1 MSSLKSKFK
10 NLLYYLFFFIS
21 ILIFPLIFSFI
32 KLIGFIFIIRIT
44 NIATNRYGHLALNP
58 EIYLIE
64 KKQIKEK
71 KFFDI
76 FYESK
81 YGICNKELFNLWKKK
96 ILILPRF
103 LVGPTDEILN
113 RIYKDKN
120 IHTISGFNSLVR
132 DINCNF
138 DNTHPSFKL
147 SINQEE
153 ECIRVLKDNNID
165 IKNIRYVCLFNR
177 DNAFLESENFK
188 KDWYYLSHHNYNI
201 QNFSLAAN
209 ALTAKNIYVFR
220 MGAKVEGEFGKDNS
234 KIVDYSN
241 LPFRTELM
249 DIFLAINCLFGISCG
264 TGSSHVSVMF
274 RKPMLDLNANLHH
287 LMTYMKDSVLLSK
300 HYYSEEKKRNLSLN
314 EILDYE
320 EVSVR
325 HRDKL
330 DEYKIKINDCSP
342 EEIKDATMELL
353 DRIEGNFLI
362 TDEINKLQ
370 ENFKSKNWSS
380 VKKTI
385 NGKEYKF
392 HNIIRANYS
401 SNFLLQNKDWLN

>member
-1 MSSLKSKFK
+1 MKKNRLKKKSF
-10 NLLYYLFFFIS
+10 
-21 ILIFPLIFSFI
+21 LIFFTKVSTAYVIKNYLIF
-32 KLIGFIFIIRIT
+32 G
-44 NIATNRYGHLALNP
+44 
-58 EIYLIE
+58 
-64 KKQIKEK
+64 
-71 KFFDI
+71 
-76 FYESK
+76 
-81 YGICNKELFNLWKKK
+81 KKK